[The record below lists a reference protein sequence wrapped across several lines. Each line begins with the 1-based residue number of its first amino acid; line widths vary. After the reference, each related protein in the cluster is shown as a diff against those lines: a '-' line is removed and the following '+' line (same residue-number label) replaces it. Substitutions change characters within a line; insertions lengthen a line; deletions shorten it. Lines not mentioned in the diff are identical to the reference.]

1 MPLQH
6 VGICVKDIEKSL
18 VFYRDALG
26 LTVFKDEI
34 ISGPDVDTALMENDA
49 KVRMV
54 LLMDEAGNM
63 VELLDWL
70 EPKARERP
78 PEHRNFTS
86 AGLAEVCFVV
96 PDLGKAEEDL
106 ARYGFN
112 FRTPVWPFG
121 KGTDMFGGGYAAL
134 RYAKDPNGVQV
145 ELMQIFGP
153 GE

>member
-1 MPLQH
+1 MHLHH
-6 VGICVKDIEKSL
+6 VAISVKDIEKSL

-34 ISGPDVDTALMENDA
+34 ISGPEVDTALMESNA
-49 KVRMV
+49 RVRMV

-63 VELLDWL
+63 IELLDWL
-70 EPKARERP
+70 SPQVRERP

-96 PDLGKAEEDL
+96 PNLQKAEEDL
-106 ARYGFN
+106 ARYGLK
-112 FRTPVWPFG
+112 FRTPIWPFG
-121 KGTDMFGGGYAAL
+121 KGTDMFGGGYAEI
-134 RYAKDPNGVQV
+134 RYTEDPNGVPV
-145 ELMQIFGP
+145 ELMQLFGP